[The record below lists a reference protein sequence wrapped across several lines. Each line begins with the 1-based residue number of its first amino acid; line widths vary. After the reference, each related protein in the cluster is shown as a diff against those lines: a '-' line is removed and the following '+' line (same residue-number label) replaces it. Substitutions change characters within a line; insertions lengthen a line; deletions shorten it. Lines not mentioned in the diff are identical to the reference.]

1 MVRPRDAAGVAA
13 ALRYAT
19 GACLPVSVRSGGHSP
34 AGHGTSDGGM
44 VIDLRPLRA
53 VRVLDPGAR
62 LVRVG
67 AGATWGEVATA
78 LRPAGLALTAGDTAS
93 VGVGGLTLAGGIGW
107 LVRRYGLA
115 IDSVTAAEVVTADGQ
130 LVHADAAEHPDL
142 LWALRGGGGNFGA
155 VVSLDFTAQPV
166 PAVHYGAITYQL
178 GTPLGTAA
186 CGAPGGLPG
195 LIGGWRD
202 LMRHSDESLTTALAL
217 VPSMMGR
224 PPVVMLRCCYA
235 SADEA
240 AAAAALAPFRRLAPV
255 AADDVR
261 VVPYAGVLDEAG
273 MPPGMRVQMRNAFFR
288 RLDDERAAAVAGLF
302 RAGAA
307 VELRSLGGAF
317 GRVPADATAFAHRDA
332 TVLLVAATMLP
343 PGAAGDAGTTRS
355 APGRPSPPRPAGLT
369 PAFSARR
376 PTPRSRPPTRPR
388 PTAGSPRS
396 SAATTPA
403 TCSAATT
410 TRLRSGSEPAEVGV
424 VVVPAHQD
432 HLADD
437 ARALDRSPVPAVA
450 RVGPVVAQ
458 HVELPGGTRWGAGCS
473 LSAARAGR
481 RAAGRARLAAA
492 RSRRCCCPRSRSSAP
507 AAR

>member
-1 MVRPRDAAGVAA
+1 M
-13 ALRYAT
+13 
-19 GACLPVSVRSGGHSP
+19 
-34 AGHGTSDGGM
+34 
-44 VIDLRPLRA
+44 
-53 VRVLDPGAR
+53 
-62 LVRVG
+62 
-67 AGATWGEVATA
+67 
-78 LRPAGLALTAGDTAS
+78 
-93 VGVGGLTLAGGIGW
+93 GGLTLAGGIGW

-343 PGAAGDAGTTRS
+343 PGAPADAGGRPARRLAGRRRPGQRDLHRLS
-355 APGRPSPPRPAGLT
+355 RPVGRRRGRGRLPGRDHQRLAAVKRRYDPGNVFRRNHNIRPEAAG
-369 PAFSARR
+369 A
-376 PTPRSRPPTRPR
+376 
-388 PTAGSPRS
+388 
-396 SAATTPA
+396 
-403 TCSAATT
+403 
-410 TRLRSGSEPAEVGV
+410 
-424 VVVPAHQD
+424 
-432 HLADD
+432 
-437 ARALDRSPVPAVA
+437 
-450 RVGPVVAQ
+450 
-458 HVELPGGTRWGAGCS
+458 
-473 LSAARAGR
+473 LSAARA
-481 RAAGRARLAAA
+481 
-492 RSRRCCCPRSRSSAP
+492 
-507 AAR
+507 